1 MLPRVIQRETN
12 RLAASRRSKVTRP
25 FMAQVTL
32 EKISKVYPGGVRAVD
47 SIDLDVADQEFVVL
61 VGPSG
66 CGKSTTLRMVAGL
79 EEISDGVIRIAQ
91 RVVNDVAPKD
101 RDIAM
106 VFQNYALYPHMT
118 VYKNLAFGLKM
129 RKMPKAQIQERVH
142 NAAKILDLES
152 LLDRKPRQLS
162 GGQRQRV
169 AVGRAIVREPAAF
182 LFDEPLSNL
191 DAKLRVT
198 TRAELKRLHQRLK
211 TTTIYVT
218 HDQEEAMTLGDRIV
232 VMKDGKIQQADTP
245 LRTYNYPANAF
256 VAGFIGMPPMNFF
269 DGAIRDIGGRLV
281 FEEGVVEG
289 GGAPAGN
296 GDGELTFPG
305 NGFRL
310 IVPLHLRD
318 RLLGRVGRRVVLGIR
333 PEHFHLRP
341 VGEEGMT
348 MELSVKIN
356 VMEPLGNDMDVYM
369 STPLH
374 DRVVARVEAENGLVI
389 GSQVRLYADPRKI
402 HFFEPGETGMNLSL
416 SNEHAHALA

>member
-1 MLPRVIQRETN
+1 MARVALEN
-12 RLAASRRSKVTRP
+12 VSK
-25 FMAQVTL
+25 L
-32 EKISKVYPGGVRAVD
+32 YPGGVKAVD
-47 SIDLDVADQEFVVL
+47 AVDLSIADQEFVVL

-66 CGKSTTLRMVAGL
+66 CGKSTTLRMIAGL
-79 EEISDGVIRIAQ
+79 EEITGGQIRIGD
-91 RVVNDVAPKD
+91 RIVNDIPPKN

-118 VYKNLAFGLKM
+118 VYKNMAFALKLRGL
-129 RKMPKAQIQERVH
+129 PKDQINQRVIE
-142 NAAKILDLES
+142 AAKILDIEH
-152 LLDRKPRQLS
+152 LLDRKPKALS

-198 TRAELKRLHQRLK
+198 TRAELKRLHHRLK

-245 LRTYNYPANAF
+245 LRTYNHPVNRF

-269 DGAIRDIGGRLV
+269 DGQIRENGGQLA
-281 FEEGVVEG
+281 FEEGKLVNTRTI
-289 GGAPAGN
+289 GGAAGN
-296 GDGELTFPG
+296 GNGKGQGPHLMLGELTMPG
-305 NGFRL
+305 GGFTLPIPPNLQEVMRKSL
-310 IVPLHLRD
+310 NRH
-318 RLLGRVGRRVVLGIR
+318 VVLGIR

-341 VGEEGMT
+341 MHGNDDM
-348 MELSVKIN
+348 SAAVKMHLN
-356 VMEPLGNDMDVYM
+356 VIEPLGNDMDVYM
-369 STPLH
+369 HTRLH
-374 DRVVARVEAENGLVI
+374 DHVVGRVEAQAGLQRDSEQTMFVD
-389 GSQVRLYADPRKI
+389 LRKI

-416 SNEHAHALA
+416 KSEPAHALA

>member
-1 MLPRVIQRETN
+1 MARV
-12 RLAASRRSKVTRP
+12 A
-25 FMAQVTL
+25 L
-32 EKISKVYPGGVRAVD
+32 EKVSKLYPGNVKAVD
-47 SIDLDVADQEFVVL
+47 SVDLSIADQEFVVL

-66 CGKSTTLRMVAGL
+66 CGKSTTLRMIAGL
-79 EEISDGVIRIAQ
+79 EEISGGQIRIGD
-91 RVVNDVAPKD
+91 RIVNDIPPKN

-118 VYKNLAFGLKM
+118 VYKNMAFALKLRGVPKPQIHQRVIEAAKTLDIEHLLE
-129 RKMPKAQIQERVH
+129 RKPKA
-142 NAAKILDLES
+142 
-152 LLDRKPRQLS
+152 LS

-198 TRAELKRLHQRLK
+198 TRAELKRLHHRLK

-245 LRTYNYPANAF
+245 LATYNHPVNRF

-269 DGAIRDIGGRLV
+269 DGQIRETGGKSGEMA
-281 FEEGVVEG
+281 FEEGKFVIAKPVG
-289 GGAPAGN
+289 GPAASNGN
-296 GDGELTFPG
+296 GNGHRPPIQDGELTMPG
-305 NGFRL
+305 GGFTL
-310 IVPLHLRD
+310 PVPSCLRD
-318 RLLGRVGRRVVLGIR
+318 TMRKSLNRHVVLGIR

-341 VGEEGMT
+341 IDGQNDMNAA
-348 MELSVKIN
+348 VKMHLN
-356 VMEPLGNDMDVYM
+356 VIEPLGNDMDVYM
-369 STPLH
+369 HTALH
-374 DRVVARVEAENGLVI
+374 DHVVGRVEAQAGLQRDSLQTI
-389 GSQVRLYADPRKI
+389 YLDLQKI

-416 SNEHAHALA
+416 KSEPAHALA

>member
-1 MLPRVIQRETN
+1 
-12 RLAASRRSKVTRP
+12 
-25 FMAQVTL
+25 MAQVAL
-32 EKISKVYPGGVRAVD
+32 NRVSKVYPGGVKAVD
-47 SIDLDVADQEFVVL
+47 AIDLSIRDQEFVVL

-79 EEISDGVIRIAQ
+79 EEISDGEVKIGE
-91 RVVNDVAPKD
+91 RVVNNVPPKD

-118 VYKNLAFGLKM
+118 VYKNMAFALKV
-129 RKMPKAQIQERVH
+129 RGIAKNQIHERVME
-142 NAAKILDLES
+142 AAKILEIEHLLE
-152 LLDRKPRQLS
+152 RKPKALS

-198 TRAELKRLHQRLK
+198 TRAELKRLHHRLK

-245 LRTYNYPANAF
+245 LRTYNHPVNRF

-269 DGAIRDIGGRLV
+269 DGQIREIGGKLA
-281 FEEGVVEG
+281 FEEGKLVNSSPSR
-289 GGAPAGN
+289 GAGSNGN
-296 GDGELTFPG
+296 GNGHGPHIKAGELTMPG
-305 NGFRL
+305 GGFTLPIPPYLADTMRKSL
-310 IVPLHLRD
+310 NRH
-318 RLLGRVGRRVVLGIR
+318 VVLGIR
-333 PEHFHLRP
+333 PEHFHLKSM
-341 VGEEGMT
+341 EGSEM
-348 MELSVKIN
+348 SAAVKMVLN
-356 VMEPLGNDMDVYM
+356 VIEPLGNDMDVYM
-369 STPLH
+369 HTRLH
-374 DRVVARVEAENGLVI
+374 DHVVGRVEAQAGLQRDSEQTVYI
-389 GSQVRLYADPRKI
+389 DLRKI

-416 SNEHAHALA
+416 KSEPAHALA